1 MGNCSDYNS
10 KVPKNNP
17 RLLHSTDWTGIAQIQ
32 ITHGI
37 YCTQD
42 NTDSKGP
49 RNSNSNQIHNMS
61 LCTSRHFS
69 SCTDRRTVCATVH
82 HSFISAAEFY
92 IYVALS
98 TYLPF
103 YAQQQEVQKKCNIH
117 RPTPFIH
124 RFILINCLDSPMP
137 CCLCLYLIL
146 KFKLYIKLNQLF
158 KSPLI

>member
-1 MGNCSDYNS
+1 MVIKYLLKRHARINHLCCRLYDS

-32 ITHGI
+32 IQVTHGI

-49 RNSNSNQIHNMS
+49 HNSNSNQVYNMS
-61 LCTSRHFS
+61 LCTSRHFYA
-69 SCTDRRTVCATVH
+69 CTDRRAVCATVH
-82 HSFISAAEFY
+82 HSFISAADFY

-103 YAQQQEVQKKCNIH
+103 DAQQQEVKIAAISTDP
-117 RPTPFIH
+117 RRLFINL
-124 RFILINCLDSPMP
+124 FLINCLDSPMP
-137 CCLCLYLIL
+137 CCLCLY
-146 KFKLYIKLNQLF
+146 
-158 KSPLI
+158 